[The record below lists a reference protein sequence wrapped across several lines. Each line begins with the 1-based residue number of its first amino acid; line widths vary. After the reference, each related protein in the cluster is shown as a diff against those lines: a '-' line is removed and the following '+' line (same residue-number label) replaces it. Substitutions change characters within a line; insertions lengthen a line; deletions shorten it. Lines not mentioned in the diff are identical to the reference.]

1 MRGPGGHIADT
12 PLNAADVALLYE
24 SLRESEKRVALL
36 TDVIEALSQSRDALS
51 LLQRSVESVVRAID
65 ASGAF
70 VYLWNEEIGQFVL
83 TVATEGHQRA
93 FVGRISLRPGEGL
106 TGWSAL
112 MRRSVLIGQGLG
124 SDPRVVVFPELM
136 EEEFRSCLIV
146 PILVPGG
153 NPVGVFSIYSVA
165 EDAFSESDLRLVD
178 EVARLLASGID
189 RAHVVDLWERQSA
202 ALESL
207 IGLAE
212 AAPKDV
218 PGCLAELI
226 QRAAALVPSEIGIVE
241 TLDFEGSP
249 ADSAAVDMRRGQGE
263 TTTNKSQG
271 QITMTAAT
279 ARQLAKSVQ
288 PPLLSVSIPMRIG
301 DRTVGV
307 VTAYR
312 SAAYNADD
320 RSLLEAIAS
329 YGALALQGISTRTSG
344 DSVLGQ
350 LATATSDHEAAT
362 ILAKYGWTPGV
373 WVTPVLVRCDPD
385 LALASGRSLDSV
397 VHTVESV
404 FSGKWRRVLPATP
417 GVVAAVVMSHSEPTG
432 DDMVGAWAAR
442 EVTTALEDKGQTV
455 GIAIGVGKPASNA
468 AQISAEFGAATRSL
482 NWAALNADGVRV
494 EEADENSLGQQVLV
508 LSRSLTPA
516 VRCTVEV
523 VKRVRDYDLR
533 HSTDLLETLEV
544 FVREHGSVQHASDRL
559 YIHRNT
565 LRQRLNKISSLM
577 DQPVESIDDWLPVLL
592 SILILRAS

>member
-1 MRGPGGHIADT
+1 MR
-12 PLNAADVALLYE
+12 LLYE

-112 MRRSVLIGQGLG
+112 MRRSVLIGQNLRA
-124 SDPRVVVFPELM
+124 DPRVVVFPELM

-153 NPVGVFSIYSVA
+153 DPVGVFSIYSVV
-165 EDAFSESDLRLVD
+165 EEAFSESDLKLVD

-189 RAHVVDLWERQSA
+189 RAHVVDLWERQSS

-212 AAPKDV
+212 AAPTDV
-218 PGCLAELI
+218 SGCLAELI
-226 QRAAALVPSEIGIVE
+226 QRAAALVPSEIAIVE
-241 TLDFEGSP
+241 TLDFAGNMAE
-249 ADSAAVDMRRGQGE
+249 SAAIDMRRGQTESVAGE
-263 TTTNKSQG
+263 SKSQP
-271 QITMTAAT
+271 TMTAST
-279 ARQLAKSVQ
+279 ARQLTKAAQ
-288 PPLLSVSIPMRIG
+288 PSLHSVSIPMRIG
-301 DRTVGV
+301 GRTVGV

-312 SAAYNADD
+312 SAAYSAAD

-329 YGALALQGISTRTSG
+329 YGALALQGVSSRSSG

-350 LATATSDHEAAT
+350 LMTATSDDEAAA
-362 ILAKYGWTPGV
+362 ILTKYGWTSGV
-373 WVTPVLVRCDPD
+373 WATPVLIRCDPE
-385 LALASGRSLDSV
+385 LGLASGRSLDSV

-404 FSGKWRRVLPATP
+404 FSGRWRRMLPATP
-417 GVVAAVVMSHSEPTG
+417 GVVAAIVMSQSEPTAN
-432 DDMVGAWAAR
+432 DTVTSWAAR
-442 EVTTALEDKGQTV
+442 EVTAALEDKGQTA
-455 GIAIGVGKPASNA
+455 GIAIGVGKAVCNA
-468 AQISAEFGAATRSL
+468 AQISAEFRDAARAL
-482 NWAALNADGVRV
+482 NWAALSADGVHL
-494 EEADENSLGQQVLV
+494 EEAAENSLGQQVLA

-516 VRCTVEV
+516 VRGTLSA
-523 VKRVRDYDLR
+523 VKRVRDYDR
-533 HSTDLLETLEV
+533 QHSSDLLGTLEV
-544 FVREHGSVQHASDRL
+544 FVRERGSVQRTSDRL

-565 LRQRLNKISSLM
+565 LRQRLSKISSLLE
-577 DQPVESIDDWLPVLL
+577 QPVDSIEDWLPVLL
-592 SILILRAS
+592 SILILREA